1 MEAEDVVNLF
11 DSFWFYPN
19 TFVKHLNSPAPEAPL
34 ALAAQNQE
42 FSLAPTKLSIHP
54 RSRSHDHIIL
64 MKRDKSSSAGS
75 SSPYSVL
82 SKPHLETIPSQKE
95 ISQEIPRTRATG
107 EMKKPSKG
115 LRKTRKGS
123 SKSLSELEFEELKGF
138 MDLGFVFSE
147 EDKNSNLADI
157 IPGLHRFGEKNDSEV
172 QEETT
177 CGGVVVEE
185 FGGSRAR
192 PYLSEAWESLLEK
205 ENREINPL
213 SDWKVPVVGNEIV
226 MKDSLKWWAH
236 AVASAV
242 R

>member
-11 DSFWFYPN
+11 DSFWFYPKV
-19 TFVKHLNSPAPEAPL
+19 FQKHLNSPAPEPPITG
-34 ALAAQNQE
+34 QNQE
-42 FSLAPTKLSIHP
+42 NSGRQRVVPTKLSIHS
-54 RSRSHDHIIL
+54 RSRSHDHIII
-64 MKRDKSSSAGS
+64 KSDTRFRPDS
-75 SSPYSVL
+75 SSPNSVL
-82 SKPHLETIPSQKE
+82 SKPHLETILSQKE
-95 ISQEIPRTRATG
+95 MSREIPRTHTNPK
-107 EMKKPSKG
+107 MKKPIEGFKKA
-115 LRKTRKGS
+115 RKVS

-147 EDKNSNLADI
+147 EDKNSSLADI
-157 IPGLHRFGEKNDSEV
+157 IPGLHRFGSKKDCEV

-177 CGGVVVEE
+177 

-192 PYLSEAWESLLEK
+192 PYLSEAWEKLEK
-205 ENREINPL
+205 ESRDNPL
-213 SDWKVPVVGNEIV
+213 TNWRVPAVSNEIV

>member
-11 DSFWFYPN
+11 ESFWFYPKV
-19 TFVKHLNSPAPEAPL
+19 FQKHLNLPAPEPRPVG
-34 ALAAQNQE
+34 QNQE
-42 FSLAPTKLSIHP
+42 NSGIQRVPTKLSIHS
-54 RSRSHDHIIL
+54 RSRSHDHIII
-64 MKRDKSSSAGS
+64 KRIKSFSPDS
-75 SSPYSVL
+75 SSPNSVL
-82 SKPHLETIPSQKE
+82 PKPHLETILSQKE
-95 ISQEIPRTRATG
+95 ISQEIPRTRTTLQV
-107 EMKKPSKG
+107 KKPSEG
-115 LRKTRKGS
+115 FRRARKGS

-147 EDKNSNLADI
+147 EDKNSSLVDI
-157 IPGLHRFGEKNDSEV
+157 IPGLHRFGQKNDCEV

-177 CGGVVVEE
+177 CGGGGGGVED

-192 PYLSEAWESLLEK
+192 PYLSEAWEILEK
-205 ENREINPL
+205 ENRENPL
-213 SDWKVPVVGNEIV
+213 TNWRVPVVSNEIV